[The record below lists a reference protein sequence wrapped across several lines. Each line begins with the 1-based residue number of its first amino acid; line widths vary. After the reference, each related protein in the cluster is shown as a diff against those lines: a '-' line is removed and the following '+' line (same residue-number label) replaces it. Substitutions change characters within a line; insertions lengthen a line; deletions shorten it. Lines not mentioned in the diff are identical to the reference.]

1 MSHYTHLTIEERENI
16 LRMLVEG
23 KKIREIAKALE
34 RSPSTI
40 SRELHRNCKRKED
53 YSPAKAER
61 AYKKRREKS
70 GRQRI
75 FKVNLKTK
83 EKIRR
88 LFLDFH
94 WSPEQIAYRL
104 RLENSS
110 IQISYA
116 TIYRGI
122 YSHDL

>member
-61 AYKKRREKS
+61 PIRNVEKRADASAFSK
-70 GRQRI
+70 
-75 FKVNLKTK
+75 
-83 EKIRR
+83 
-88 LFLDFH
+88 
-94 WSPEQIAYRL
+94 
-104 RLENSS
+104 
-110 IQISYA
+110 
-116 TIYRGI
+116 
-122 YSHDL
+122 